1 MRWLRTL
8 LRLPLFALYLL
19 LSLPPIALL
28 LLLPIDNSQP
38 PGGAGI
44 KGWIVRSWSRG
55 LLAIFGLSVRRHGVA
70 LQGPVLFVAN
80 HVGWIDIPLL
90 HSQVWAGFVS
100 KAEVATWPLVGW
112 MADLGGTIYH
122 QRGQQDSLHGVM
134 QRMLERLRAGRPV
147 AVFPE
152 GRAGSGLG
160 LGVFHA
166 RIFQPAVLAA
176 VPVQPVA
183 LRYGEQGEA
192 QTRVAFQPGES
203 FLGNLLRLLGEPSR
217 LAEVHFLAPLPASD
231 AGRRW
236 IAETSRERV
245 ARVLANDGDPQQTR
259 PRVLI

>member
-28 LLLPIDNSQP
+28 LLLKNRQP

-44 KGWIVRSWSRG
+44 KGWVVRNWSRG

-100 KAEVATWPLVGW
+100 KAEVAAWPLVGW

-134 QRMLERLRAGRPV
+134 QRMLERLNAGRPV

-152 GRAGSGLG
+152 GRAGSGLD

-176 VPVQPVA
+176 VPIQPIA
-183 LRYGEQGEA
+183 LRYGEQGDA
-192 QTRVAFQPGES
+192 QARVAFQPGES

-217 LAEVHFLAPLPASD
+217 PAEVHFLEPLPASD
-231 AGRRW
+231 GRRR
-236 IAETSRERV
+236 IAETCRERV
-245 ARVLANDGDPQQTR
+245 ARVLAKDGDPQQTR
-259 PRVLI
+259 PQVLI